1 MATNNKR
8 TVEAQAGEP
17 IEEKKTEIPVQE
29 PSTPAESTYAAEEL
43 ARAHKTFGTSYAIV
57 ATALK
62 IAGKERATIKEA
74 KEIVETFKNKEV
86 K

>member
-8 TVEAQAGEP
+8 TVEAQTGAP
-17 IEEKKTEIPVQE
+17 IEEKKAEIPVQA
-29 PSTPAESTYAAEEL
+29 PSTPAGSTYAAEEL
-43 ARAHKTFGTSYAIV
+43 ARAHKTFGASYAIV

-74 KEIVETFKNKEV
+74 QEIVEKFKNQEV